1 MKIVR
6 LDKEALNK
14 LDNNLILFL
23 KWKGILDIFIDN
35 FVNLSSFKV
44 YKNKSVKTPSQGFIW
59 KQSKQGSDYWS
70 EIDDDFNNWIK
81 KDENSKKQGISH
93 I

>member
-23 KWKGILDIFIDN
+23 NWKGILDIFIDN
-35 FVNLSSFKV
+35 FVNLSSFKE
-44 YKNKSVKTPSQGFIW
+44 YKNKSIHTPRQGFVW
-59 KQSKQGSDYWS
+59 TQSKEGNAYWS
-70 EIDDDFNNWIK
+70 EIYDDFNIWIEK
-81 KDENSKKQGISH
+81 R
-93 I
+93 